1 MKKRN
6 TTTAEN
12 DKKLVIF
19 FVMMKREDWTVRF
32 GLFFAWCKRKTA
44 PTSLDEKRRQLKRN
58 VLITMVKF
66 LMQI

>member
-1 MKKRN
+1 M
-6 TTTAEN
+6 
-12 DKKLVIF
+12 VIG
-19 FVMMKREDWTVRF
+19 KGWTVRF